1 MRVGPL
7 LTVLLRITLA
17 IWCVAFANAQ
27 VTQANRD
34 KLQSPDAE
42 KAGLAAAPKPKAGR
56 AIRLAMRDGLRFDPP
71 RFSAAPGELIEVEIE
86 NADTTNQPHNF
97 LLIKPGKREAVVNRA
112 TALGESGPSLGF
124 VPQDPDVILHSTL
137 LEPEKLQTITFP
149 APVEKGVYPYVCT
162 FPGHG
167 VIMYGALY
175 VGTPMPPLDKDENL
189 PPVAAAGFVVG
200 RGKRPFIQ
208 RMFMPQCGPAA
219 IAVAL
224 PADQNF
230 CWDAGQCRLRY
241 VWRGAFID
249 ATDHW
254 RGKGGDLA
262 RLPGE
267 PWWRAQQDDSPLR
280 FGSANGPTP
289 KAKFLGYQV
298 AAGIPEFHYRVGG
311 VEVFEKV
318 TARNEGIAVNY
329 RVPGAKEDL
338 YVRAPAAANAVW
350 QSSVGE
356 WKDGILRVSPAQA
369 ANVTLTLAMP
379 DSKAAP

>member
-1 MRVGPL
+1 MA
-7 LTVLLRITLA
+7 VLIRFALA
-17 IWCVAFANAQ
+17 ISCVAFANAQ
-27 VTQANRD
+27 VTQSGRG
-34 KLQSPDAE
+34 KLQSAEAE
-42 KAGLAAAPKPKAGR
+42 KAQPAAAPKPRAGR
-56 AIRLAMRDGLRFDPP
+56 AVRLAMRDGLRFDPP
-71 RFSAAPGELIEVEIE
+71 RFSAAPGELLEVEIE
-86 NADTTNQPHNF
+86 NADATNQQHNF
-97 LLIKPGKREAVVNRA
+97 LLIRPGKREAVVNEA
-112 TALGESGPSLGF
+112 NALGEAGPARAF
-124 VPQDPDVILHSTL
+124 VPQDSNIILNSAL
-137 LEPEKLQTITFP
+137 LEPEKLQTITFSAP
-149 APVEKGVYPYVCT
+149 AEQGVYPYVCT

-167 VIMYGALY
+167 VVMYGALY

-224 PADQNF
+224 PGEQNY

-262 RLPGE
+262 RLPQE
-267 PWWRAQQDDSPLR
+267 PWWRAPEDEFPLR
-280 FGSANGPTP
+280 FASANAPMP
-289 KAKFLGYQV
+289 EAKFLGYQI
-298 AAGIPEFHYRVGG
+298 AAGIPEFHYRVGDA
-311 VEVFEKV
+311 EVFEKV
-318 TARNEGIAVNY
+318 TATERGIAVDY
-329 RVPGAKEDL
+329 RVPAATEEL
-338 YVRAPAAANAVW
+338 YIRAPAAANAFW